1 MKDLS
6 DVAPS
11 RQGKPRSLQD
21 LIYSKAVRT
30 TFYQVLLAA
39 AICALGLFL
48 YKNVV
53 DNLTRQN
60 ITTGFGFLGQVSN
73 FEIGEK
79 LIPYTPRST
88 YLNALSVGLVNTL
101 VVSAAGIVIATLVG
115 FLVGIARVSGNWML
129 ERLALTYVEVV
140 RNIPVILQAIFW
152 VVVLRNLPAPKNAIV
167 LGDYGFLTN
176 RGLFFAAPAS
186 NPVHGWMWLALAGG
200 IVACVLGTIAAK
212 KYREATGR
220 YIDMLLPGLA
230 LILGPPLLVWLA
242 AGAPSEISYP
252 VAKGFNYVGGVSI
265 SPEFTALLIGI
276 SMYASGFIAEIVRS
290 GIQAT
295 PKGQVEAARAIALKP
310 RFVMRYVILP
320 QAMRVIVPPLTSQY
334 VSLIKNSSIAVVVGY
349 PDLVNIGNTMMNQTG
364 QAVEAIVVMM
374 VVYLGISLTASLV
387 MNLFNRFVAI
397 KER

>member
-1 MKDLS
+1 MQDHYHA
-6 DVAPS
+6 APTG
-11 RQGKPRSLQD
+11 RNKTRSLHD
-21 LIYSKAVRT
+21 LLYSKAIRT
-30 TFYQVLLAA
+30 TFYQVLMAV

-48 YKNVV
+48 YNNVV

-60 ITTGFGFLGQVSN
+60 IATGFSFLGQVSN

-79 LIPYTPRST
+79 MIPYTPRST
-88 YLNALSVGLVNTL
+88 YLNALMVGLVNTL
-101 VVSAAGIVIATLVG
+101 VVSAAGIIIATVVG
-115 FLVGIARVSGNWML
+115 FMVGIARVSGNWML
-129 ERLALTYVEVV
+129 ERLALTYVEIV
-140 RNIPVILQAIFW
+140 RNVPVILQAIFW
-152 VVVLRNLPAPKNAIV
+152 IVVLRNLPPPKNAFV
-167 LGDYGFLTN
+167 LGDFGFLTN
-176 RGLFFAAPAS
+176 RGLYFAAPAS
-186 NPVHGWMWLALAGG
+186 NPVHSWMWLALLIG
-200 IVACVLGTIAAK
+200 IVACIIGTVAARR
-212 KYREATGR
+212 YREVTGR
-220 YIDMLLPGLA
+220 YVDMLLPGLA
-230 LILGPPLLVWLA
+230 LIFGPPLLVWLA
-242 AGAPSEISYP
+242 AGAPTEISYP
-252 VAKGFNYVGGVSI
+252 VPKGFNYVGGVSI

-310 RFVMRYVILP
+310 RFIMRYVILP

-364 QAVEAIVVMM
+364 QAVEAIAVMM
-374 VVYLGISLTASLV
+374 IVYLGISLTASLV